1 MVGSIWPR
9 LELLFEWDEAKATAN
24 LLKHGVSFLTAAAIF
39 DNEVLE
45 RIDDREDYGEVRF
58 IGLGRVELDVYRV
71 VYTWRADNLVRII
84 SAQKAGKHE
93 REIYYRATHP

>member
-1 MVGSIWPR
+1 MAEA
-9 LELLFEWDEAKATAN
+9 ELQFEWDEAKAAAN

-45 RIDDREDYGEVRF
+45 RIDDREDYGEVRS
-58 IGLGRVELDVYRV
+58 IGLGRVEVEVYRV

>member
-1 MVGSIWPR
+1 MPEA
-9 LELLFEWDEAKATAN
+9 ELQFEWDEAKAAAN

-39 DNEVLE
+39 DYEVLE

-71 VYTWRADNLVRII
+71 VYTWRADDLVRII

-93 REIYYRATHP
+93 REIYYRATYS

>member
-1 MVGSIWPR
+1 MAEA
-9 LELLFEWDEAKATAN
+9 ELQLEWDEAKAAAN

-71 VYTWRADNLVRII
+71 IYTWRADNLVRII

-93 REIYYRATHP
+93 REIYYRTTLP

>member
-1 MVGSIWPR
+1 MAEA
-9 LELLFEWDEAKATAN
+9 ELQFEWDEAKAAVN
-24 LLKHGVSFLTAAAIF
+24 LLEHGVSFLTAAAIF

-71 VYTWRADNLVRII
+71 VYTWRAENLVRII
-84 SAQKAGKHE
+84 SAQKAGRHE

>member
-1 MVGSIWPR
+1 MAEA
-9 LELLFEWDEAKATAN
+9 ELQFEWDEAKAAAN

-39 DNEVLE
+39 DNEMLE

-71 VYTWRADNLVRII
+71 VYSWRAENVVRII

-93 REIYYRATHP
+93 REIYYRATHA

>member
-1 MVGSIWPR
+1 MVEA
-9 LELLFEWDEAKATAN
+9 ELQFEWDEAKAAGN

-45 RIDDREDYGEVRF
+45 RIDDREEYGEVRF
-58 IGLGRVELDVYRV
+58 IGLGRVELEVYRV
-71 VYTWRADNLVRII
+71 VYTWRAENLVRII

-93 REIYYRATHP
+93 REIYYRATIP

>member
-1 MVGSIWPR
+1 
-9 LELLFEWDEAKATAN
+9 LAEAELQFEWDEAKAAAN
-24 LLKHGVSFLTAAAIF
+24 LLKHGVSFLTAVAIF

-58 IGLGRVELDVYRV
+58 IGLGRVELEVYRV
-71 VYTWRADNLVRII
+71 VYTWRAENLVRII

-93 REIYYRATHP
+93 RETYYRATFP

>member
-1 MVGSIWPR
+1 MAEA
-9 LELLFEWDEAKATAN
+9 ELQFEWDEAKAAGN
-24 LLKHGVSFLTAAAIF
+24 LFKHGVSFLTAAAIF

-58 IGLGRVELDVYRV
+58 IGLGRVELEVFRI
-71 VYTWRADNLVRII
+71 VYTWRAETLVRII